1 MSELVQ
7 GRVTISEFREVSLVD
22 LLGREEVTLDIGS
35 IHEFIHGK
43 RILITGAG
51 GSIGSE
57 LVRQCLKYDPAVM
70 VMLDLSEYNL
80 FEMDRE
86 IMALESTV
94 LFKLVLCD
102 IRDKDVLAQVF
113 NEFEPQVVL
122 HAAAYKHV
130 PMQETFPWEAVKTN
144 VMGTTNLTQIALQH
158 MVEKFVLVST
168 DKACLLYTSPS
179 PRD

>member
-1 MSELVQ
+1 M
-7 GRVTISEFREVSLVD
+7 IYYH
-22 LLGREEVTLDIGS
+22 S
-35 IHEFIHGK
+35 INEFIHGK

-86 IMALESTV
+86 IMALESSV
-94 LFKLVLCD
+94 LFKPVLCD

-113 NEFEPQVVL
+113 DEFEPQVVL

-144 VMGTTNLTQIALQH
+144 VLGTTNLTQIALQH
-158 MVEKFVLVST
+158 MVEKFVLVNF
-168 DKACLLYTSPS
+168 KAY
-179 PRD
+179 